1 MSPPPGIRVAHAR
14 KRPNILNEKTKKKIN
29 LLNLIQFGVVAVEA
43 GVLVLL

>member
-1 MSPPPGIRVAHAR
+1 MLGKDQIFSMR
-14 KRPNILNEKTKKKIN
+14 KQKKIN